1 MKTEVPSIH
10 HVGRGLAEQNVS
22 AQYGENLSSEVFEIM
37 KEDKDSDV
45 PWDSNWT
52 AEQVMRVRDKV
63 EALMS
68 KETVTLR
75 DLVKLSVFLGRFG
88 RKLDLTA
95 SSATNG
101 TLIHTLG
108 LLNLALHIQ
117 MSGGIVHVIES
128 CDGNLNQVTNDVDII
143 YEYQGEKVVA
153 DYSQNK
159 GYQDGSIYVWPE
171 NRMQKKYAVV
181 KSLYPY
187 DESAR
192 KVVSYMSRLDYK
204 INLKVEVY
212 DKSPR
217 EADFDYSQQLIE
229 YSQGLSM
236 KQVESILIAAAEK
249 SKAFAMDK
257 HGMVQTPTEYKQT
270 QNTFSNFLDV
280 NNSHVSKLYEQW
292 HKKARERES
301 FPKYYSNS
309 FFYDNLQSTKTKDPF
324 LFPNI
329 SRLSNPTPDPFL
341 RLKMVSE
348 LTAAKGTR
356 NSSLVQALIKC
367 SDGEEYVCDSYDGWD
382 AEFWLGATFQRMRI
396 KGELAKAVRVRF
408 PKSKTWKH
416 YKTFVKNSCFETN
429 KPSTYS
435 DCERD
440 LEKLKEDLSLPGP
453 GSFLIDELKKL
464 SSETLPDSQMASAT
478 RSIMTKGLD
487 SLERTSLLSYVSLLQ
502 ELTMA
507 LLANPRKNKSLKTKN
522 GSISGRELILS
533 LETISDRN
541 AVVISNL
548 GALRFGNLRDV
559 NFQVIGDFVG
569 SDRWCK
575 STNEG
580 MSRVLTFSHA
590 QLDWYST
597 VFSKAIS
604 WMSLSSEVLL
614 SSRVGLTS
622 SSMSQNLIMPLLL
635 STLNSSKFS
644 QASEMIRYLFVNATG
659 LCSSPQSLYEKIN
672 WYRPKNH
679 IEKLYMSRMCKLI
692 DGINQ
697 HKARGTLPKLRV
709 RVKALVTEVNG
720 SDFSQDLEQWE
731 LAMPDEEVCSYSDQ
745 HIYNSFYTCRS
756 MVMQRYNKIMS
767 EAAVLDKQL
776 AARRAYLRVKSL
788 ENKHEGRFRDP
799 IHSTEQ
805 LYNLLMSD
813 FDTWSHCE
821 PYSPDPL
828 NVLRG
833 ALSSI
838 LAVHKGKVNH
848 QTLVGAVVQKC
859 FEMGTVCYSMKI
871 KDIMNSRGSVKMAY
885 PTGVSVLSSK
895 LDDKGHKVTRTQNSK
910 CYRTVLEMCQLVL
923 DDKDVPTMTSDDWE
937 SLEPCLEPFE
947 VKLKLEEISN
957 MNDRLWPLLYHCVL
971 GFAKCVSK
979 MVHKDQIGSREIAVL
994 NVASRIMCYY
1004 VECCARLIR
1013 TREHDMGLKTN
1024 LIEMHEKM
1032 EIVSKSLT
1040 NSYSEKS
1047 LGRQVVYD
1055 SADCSKWGPSMLCHI
1070 LYISIGVRMDN
1081 MTHLKILR
1089 NCLSLFGHKVFKIP
1103 DAFFSTMTD
1112 SDSNLEDSNIINKVK
1127 VELANMSEEMGS
1139 VKHQLLKLEESM
1151 HQGILGASSSVLGSD
1166 AQNLTKFILEHL
1178 YAEIELKVVSHI
1190 TSDDYSRILSWNP
1203 SENYGQYRICKET
1216 LAIHYTLMLTFGI
1229 KRNLEKSAFSDR
1241 YLEFNSIFFNP
1252 NGELRPDVKSR
1263 MSFLDYSHHSD
1274 PFPISYRSVT
1284 QTAEFLRSEGS
1295 FIGACWVGTLC
1306 NFMSLL
1312 QNQGFRLYNK
1322 VGADIYKIPLEL
1334 GGLARVDPLRAVA
1347 STPLLSLRANYSSDS
1362 KDTFRKFMSI
1372 YTAGQSLDP
1381 NPTNVD
1387 ESDKVDVPKIS
1398 RSGTIRLSKRPSRS
1412 VRSLREFL
1420 MSIEPSVFAG
1430 LNHSR
1435 HRSSMLPS
1443 LIACCHREESNSDSR
1458 GSAENFMATQ
1468 TSRTAPLYKVNS
1480 CLLKCLMDEG
1490 EGDRI
1495 SRDRVHELG
1504 EKFLRERNNL
1514 SFEEDESISNLEP
1527 DNWEASLNRFYETAM
1542 PSRISRVSRFITK
1555 HVHRS
1560 QIANDHFCK
1569 TKLNSYDEQYKPAC
1583 MGGTSGVHPW
1593 LYMES
1598 RTTYKNMLSKFS
1610 KRKQIFKYSL
1620 KAHDHSDDFFIKIL
1634 KSNYMSG
1641 CRLSVSYETY
1651 KHVKS
1656 KVDVVLAQSIASMC
1670 EYKHSKGDNEVSLL
1684 DPMFS
1689 MMWKQGMVGKVDL
1702 TDFMNSMLG
1711 ESGLYVEDIDLRA
1724 KAAKTLLEYQNKTHK
1739 LFIINPSN
1747 IALGIQTVDYVVN
1760 QTTKLLMRNV
1770 TNTMQET
1777 IGRAFMSSQ
1786 GGTWVH
1792 DYTLL
1797 REDLQLEESTKTDI
1811 YNKIDLS
1818 DKGKV
1823 VVRVESRRGIVGI
1836 FLSDG
1841 WLIQVLSQ
1849 TMLEYTRVT
1858 LITDGE
1864 LSTDRQLL
1872 TKLGIT
1878 GVCNQGFKDLELF
1891 YQSSGYKAEDPMDVA
1906 AIPSVSA
1913 EELSENVLNIGM
1925 DLGMD
1930 DVDVVGLF
1938 DMFEEEGSLTEV
1950 EACDKKSEGDG
1961 NEYDSDAEEL
1971 EPMEIGPVYPL
1982 SAQGVSEVNPDLVKM
1997 VAVGRIS
2004 EESDREVRK
2013 RHHVRRYQ
2021 TMYYVDLPIKLDKT
2035 EFRDDDD
2042 DIGLENLFLEISKLD
2057 YVDAM
2062 WGRQFLIDAINSYG
2076 PVIASFRSRSGRRY

>member
-1 MKTEVPSIH
+1 MQLDFPSTH

-52 AEQVMRVRDKV
+52 MEEVMSVKDRV
-63 EALMS
+63 EGFMS
-68 KETVTLR
+68 KDVCTLKE
-75 DLVKLSVFLGRFG
+75 LVQLSVYLGRFG

-95 SSATNG
+95 SSATDG
-101 TLIHTLG
+101 TFIHTLG
-108 LLNLALHIQ
+108 LLNLALYIL
-117 MSGGIVHVIES
+117 MEGGVVHVLES
-128 CDGNLNQVTNDVDII
+128 CDGKLNQVTNDVDII
-143 YEYQGEKVVA
+143 YELNGERVVA

-159 GYQDGSIYVWPE
+159 EKQEHMIYVWPE

-187 DESAR
+187 DDSSR
-192 KVVSYMSRLDYK
+192 KVVSYVSMIDYK
-204 INLKVEVY
+204 LNLHIEIY

-217 EADFDYSQQLIE
+217 EKDFDYSQQLIDF
-229 YSQGLSM
+229 SQGLSM
-236 KQVESILIAAAEK
+236 KQVEEILIAASEK

-257 HGMVQTPTEYKQT
+257 HGMVQTPTEYKQI
-270 QNTFSNFLDV
+270 QSTFSNHLDV
-280 NNSHVSKLYEQW
+280 NNSLVANLYEKW

-301 FPKYYSNS
+301 FPRYYSNS

-329 SRLSNPTPDPFL
+329 SRLSSPSPDPFL
-341 RLKMVSE
+341 RLLMVSE
-348 LTAAKGTR
+348 LNAAKGTR
-356 NSSLVQALIKC
+356 PSSLISALIKC
-367 SDGEEYVCDSYDGWD
+367 SDGQEYTCDSYEGWD
-382 AEFWLGATFQRMRI
+382 SEFWQGATFQRLTI
-396 KGELAKAVRVRF
+396 KGELSKSVRVKF
-408 PKSKTWKH
+408 PKSKTWMH
-416 YKTFVKNSCFETN
+416 YKTFVKSSCYETS
-429 KPSTYS
+429 KPSTYT
-435 DCERD
+435 DCEKD
-440 LEKLKEDLSLPGP
+440 LEKLKEDLLLPGP

-464 SSETLPDSQMASAT
+464 SSEVLPDSQMASAT

-507 LLANPRKNKSLKTKN
+507 LLANPRKNKSQKTKN
-522 GSISGRELILS
+522 GSVTGKEIVLS

-580 MSRVLTFSHA
+580 FSRVLTFSHA

-597 VFSKAIS
+597 VFAKAIS
-604 WMSLSSEVLL
+604 WMSLSAEVLL
-614 SSRVGLTS
+614 TSRVGLTP

-659 LCSSPQSLYEKIN
+659 LCSSPQSLFEKIN

-767 EAAVLDKQL
+767 EASVLDKQL
-776 AARRAYLRVKSL
+776 AARRTYLRVKALS
-788 ENKHEGRFRDP
+788 NKHEGRFRDP
-799 IHSTEQ
+799 IKSTDQ
-805 LYNLLMSD
+805 LYNLLMTD
-813 FDTWSHCE
+813 FDSWSHCE

-838 LAVHKGKVNH
+838 LAVHKGKVSH
-848 QTLVGAVVQKC
+848 QTLVGEVVQKS

-871 KDIMNSRGSVKMAY
+871 KDIMNSRGSVKLAY
-885 PTGVSVLSSK
+885 PSGVSVLSSK
-895 LDDKGHKVTRTQNSK
+895 LDEKGHKVTKTQNSK

-923 DDKDVPTMTSDDWE
+923 DNKEVPTMTSDDWDA
-937 SLEPCLEPFE
+937 LEPCLEPFD
-947 VKLKLEEISN
+947 VDLDLKRISN
-957 MNDRLWPLLYHCVL
+957 MNDRLWPLLYHCVA

-994 NVASRIMCYY
+994 NIASRIMCYY

-1013 TREHDMGLKTN
+1013 AREHNLGLKTN

-1040 NSYSEKS
+1040 NSYAEKA
-1047 LGRQVVYD
+1047 LGRQVIYD
-1055 SADCSKWGPSMLCHI
+1055 SADCSKWGPSMLSHI

-1081 MTHLKILR
+1081 TNHLKILR

-1103 DAFFSTMTD
+1103 DAFFSQMSDTD
-1112 SDSNLEDSNIINKVK
+1112 MKLSDSNIINRVRK
-1127 VELANMSEEMGS
+1127 ELSSMSEEMGS

-1166 AQNLTKFILEHL
+1166 AQNLTKYILEHL
-1178 YAEIELKVVSHI
+1178 YSEISLRVVSHI
-1190 TSDDYSRILSWNP
+1190 TSDDYSRILSWDQND
-1203 SENYGQYRICKET
+1203 SFGQYRICKET

-1295 FIGACWVGTLC
+1295 FVGACWVGTLC

-1322 VGADIYKIPLEL
+1322 VGSDIYRIPLEL

-1347 STPLLSLRANYSSDS
+1347 NSSLLPLRANYSSTTKDS
-1362 KDTFRKFMSI
+1362 FRQFMSV

-1387 ESDKVDVPKIS
+1387 DSDKVDVPKIS
-1398 RSGTIRLSKRPSRS
+1398 RSGTIRLSKRPSRN

-1420 MSIEPSVFAG
+1420 MSIEPDIFAG

-1443 LIACCHREESNSDSR
+1443 LIACCHREESNSDSK

-1468 TSRTAPLYKVNS
+1468 TSRTALLYKVNS
-1480 CLLKCLMDEG
+1480 KLVESLMDEG
-1490 EGDRI
+1490 EKGVI
-1495 SRDRVHELG
+1495 SRDRLHELG
-1504 EKFLRERNNL
+1504 VKFLSVRNSL
-1514 SFEEDESISNLEP
+1514 QFEEDESISNLEP
-1527 DNWEASLNRFYETAM
+1527 DNWETSINRFYETAV
-1542 PSRISRVSRFITK
+1542 PSRISRVSRFIIK

-1560 QIANDHFCK
+1560 QIANEHFCK
-1569 TKLNSYDEQYKPAC
+1569 TKLNAYDEMYKPVS
-1583 MGGTSGVHPW
+1583 MGGKSQVHPW

-1610 KRKQIFKYSL
+1610 RRKQIFKYSL
-1620 KAHDHSDDFFIKIL
+1620 KAHDHSDDFFVKIL

-1651 KHVKS
+1651 SHIKS
-1656 KVDVVLAQSIASMC
+1656 KVDPILAQSIATMS
-1670 EYKHSKGDNEVSLL
+1670 EFKFTKGENEVSLL
-1684 DPMFS
+1684 DPMFAI
-1689 MMWKQGMVGKVDL
+1689 MWKLGMVGKVDL

-1711 ESGLYVEDIDLRA
+1711 ESGLYVEDIELRA
-1724 KAAKTLLEYQNKTHK
+1724 KASKTLLEYQNKTHK
-1739 LFIINPSN
+1739 LFVMNPSSL
-1747 IALGIQTVDYVVN
+1747 ALGIQTVDYVVN
-1760 QTTKLLMRNV
+1760 QSTKLLMRNV
-1770 TNTMQET
+1770 TNIMQET
-1777 IGRAFMSSQ
+1777 IGRAFMYSQ
-1786 GGTWVH
+1786 GGSWIH
-1792 DYTLL
+1792 DYTLI
-1797 REDLQLEESTKTDI
+1797 REDLQLEESTKTDV
-1811 YNKIDLS
+1811 YNKVDLS
-1818 DKGKV
+1818 DQGKV
-1823 VVRVESRRGIVGI
+1823 VVKVESRRGIVGV
-1836 FLSDG
+1836 FLGDG
-1841 WLIQVLSQ
+1841 WLLQVLSQ

-1864 LSTDRQLL
+1864 LSTDKQLL
-1872 TKLGIT
+1872 QSLGIT
-1878 GVCNQGFKDLELF
+1878 GVNNQGFKDLETF
-1891 YQSSGYKAEDPMDVA
+1891 YVGSGYKIEDPMDVA
-1906 AIPSVSA
+1906 AILPVDA
-1913 EELSENVLNIGM
+1913 EDLADNKLNLGF
-1925 DLGMD
+1925 DLGLD
-1930 DVDVVGLF
+1930 DVNVGGLF
-1938 DMFEEEGSLTEV
+1938 DMFEEEYEETIEEEPTPVSTQVADEEDPNQEEFEPTEFGS
-1950 EACDKKSEGDG
+1950 
-1961 NEYDSDAEEL
+1961 
-1971 EPMEIGPVYPL
+1971 VYPL
-1982 SAQGVSEVNPDLVKM
+1982 SAQGVSEINPDLVKM

-2004 EESDREVRK
+2004 EESDKAVRK
-2013 RHHVRRYQ
+2013 SNHVRRYQ
-2021 TMYYVDLPIKLDKT
+2021 TMYYIDLPVKLDKT
-2035 EFRDDDD
+2035 SFRDDDD
-2042 DIGLENLFLEISKLD
+2042 DIGLENLFLEISKLN

-2062 WGRQFLIDAINSYG
+2062 WGKQFLIDAINSYG
-2076 PVIASFRSRSGRRY
+2076 PVIASFRSRSGRR